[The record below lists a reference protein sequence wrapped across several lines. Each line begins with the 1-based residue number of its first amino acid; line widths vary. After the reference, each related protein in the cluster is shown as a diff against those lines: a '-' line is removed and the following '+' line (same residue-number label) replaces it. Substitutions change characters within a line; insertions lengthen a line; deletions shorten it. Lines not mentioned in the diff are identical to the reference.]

1 MKKKDLKETLKQEIE
16 SEAATLERR
25 VSTKKHLATL
35 EMPKDS
41 YSELMER
48 IKAREK
54 EMKEEKANERLHQ
67 KAKILPF
74 PAPTRRKTKTWAT
87 VAMVAVLVA
96 GTGVGVKGAKLYILN
111 VEKQEGGNAFDIITN
126 TEDIRYVELNEE
138 EAYEKIEEEL
148 GILAL
153 RLTDRPKEMELGKV
167 YIDAET
173 GEALMEFYFDNG
185 ILSIYENKKNRNVSF
200 NAQQDGVVVDTV
212 EVFHLGKVVDITEF
226 DKGNGEIFYTTQ
238 LVHGN
243 AFYYLSSDIEME
255 KLESILYGIIF
266 KNI

>member
-41 YSELMER
+41 YKELMER

-54 EMKEEKANERLHQ
+54 EMKEEKANARLHQ
-67 KAKILPF
+67 RAKILPF
-74 PAPTRRKTKTWAT
+74 PAPARRKTKTWAT

-111 VEKQEGGNAFDIITN
+111 VEKRQQDAGFDIITDN
-126 TEDIRYVELNEE
+126 GNIYYVELSEK
-138 EAYEKIEEEL
+138 EAYKKIENDI

-153 RLTDRPKEMELGKV
+153 RLENKPKGMKLGNV
-167 YIDAET
+167 FIDAEI
-173 GEALMEFYFDNG
+173 GEALMEFYYDDHV
-185 ILSIYENKKNRNVSF
+185 LTVYENKQNKNGAF
-200 NAQQDGVVVDTV
+200 NTKLDGVFVDTI
-212 EVFHLGKVVDITEF
+212 EIFHLGQSVEITEV
-226 DKGNGEIFYTTQ
+226 DKGDGELFYSIQ
-238 LVHGN
+238 LEYAN
-243 AFYYLSSDIEME
+243 AFYYLSSDIELE
-255 KLESILYGIIF
+255 KLKDILRGIIF
-266 KNI
+266 KNE

>member
-41 YSELMER
+41 YKELMER

-54 EMKEEKANERLHQ
+54 EMKEEKANARLHQ
-67 KAKILPF
+67 RAKILPF
-74 PAPTRRKTKTWAT
+74 PAPARRKTWAT

-111 VEKQEGGNAFDIITN
+111 VEKQQEKGAFDISTE
-126 TEDIRYVELNEE
+126 TEDVFYVELTEK

-153 RLTDRPKEMELGKV
+153 RITDRPNGFELEKT
-167 YIDAET
+167 YIDKDM
-173 GEALMEFYFDNG
+173 GEAVMEFHFGDDTFT
-185 ILSIYENKKNRNVSF
+185 IYQNKQNRNMAF
-200 NAQQDGVVVDTV
+200 NAQQDGVFV
-212 EVFHLGKVVDITEF
+212 ETIEIFHLGKTIDIMEF
-226 DKGNGEIFYTTQ
+226 DKGNGELSYVAH
-238 LVHGN
+238 LEYGN
-243 AFYYLSSDIEME
+243 AFYYLSGDIELE
-255 KLESILYGIIF
+255 KLESIIYGIVF
-266 KNI
+266 KNT